1 MASDA
6 IYVYVGTY
14 TPPTGRAEGITVY
27 RFDPASGALS
37 PVSTVPN
44 PSPSFF
50 AVDPARRFL
59 YAVNEV
65 EDEGGTVQGG
75 VSAFARD
82 RATGGLTLLNNQS
95 SHGTSPCHLT
105 VDPTGKWLIVA
116 NYGSGNATVYP
127 IGVDGTLGAATDN
140 VQHVGSGPHPRQQGP
155 HCHAAV
161 FDPAGQRVAL
171 VDLGIDLTLFY
182 RLDTT
187 AGKLLPNGTAAVAPP
202 GAGPRH
208 IAFAADGRF
217 AYVNNEIGSSVTAYA
232 YDAAHGS
239 FTALQTL
246 STLPDGFTDQNST
259 AEIAIHPNGRFLYV
273 SNRGHDSIAIFAVDT
288 GNGTLRALGHV
299 STQGKTPRS
308 FAIDPSGTYLY
319 AANQNSDTVVQFH
332 IDAGTGHLTATGQVA
347 QTPTP
352 VCILFV

>member
-1 MASDA
+1 MASGA
-6 IYVYVGTY
+6 IFVYVGAY
-14 TPPTGRAEGITVY
+14 TPPSGKADGISVY
-27 RFDPASGALS
+27 RFAPESGVLDPIAMIPTA
-37 PVSTVPN
+37 
-44 PSPSFF
+44 SPSFL
-50 AVDPARRFL
+50 AVDPARRSLF
-59 YAVNEV
+59 AVNEV
-65 EDEGGTVQGG
+65 NDEGGTVEGG

-82 RATGGLTLLNNQS
+82 RATGGLTPINSQP
-95 SHGTSPCHLT
+95 SHGTLPCHLT
-105 VDPTGKWLIVA
+105 TDPGGRWLIVA

-127 IGVDGTLGAATDN
+127 IGADGALGAATDN

-171 VDLGIDLTLFY
+171 CDLGIDLTLLY

-208 IAFAADGRF
+208 IAFAADGRY

-232 YDAAHGS
+232 YDAAHGTM
-239 FTALQTL
+239 TALQTL
-246 STLPDGFTDQNST
+246 ATLPAGFSGQNST

-273 SNRGHDSIAIFAVDT
+273 SNRGHDSIAIFAID
-288 GNGTLRALGHV
+288 GGSGTLRALGHA
-299 STQGKTPRS
+299 STQGKNPRN
-308 FAIDPSGTYLY
+308 FAIDPSGTFLY
-319 AANQNSDTVVQFH
+319 AANQDTDTVVQFR
-332 IDAGTGHLTATGQVA
+332 IDGATGLLAPTGHIT